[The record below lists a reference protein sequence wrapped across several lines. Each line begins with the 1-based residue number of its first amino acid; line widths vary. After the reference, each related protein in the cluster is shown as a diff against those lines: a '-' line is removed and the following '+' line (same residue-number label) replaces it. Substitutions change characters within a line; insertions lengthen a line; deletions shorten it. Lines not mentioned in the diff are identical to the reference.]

1 MLSVNRGVDN
11 FLDVGGGGG
20 RLNINLHMQVA
31 MPTL

>member
-11 FLDVGGGGG
+11 FLDVGGG